1 MENMMIEYE
10 LQAVPGGY
18 RIVKKGPNNYVP
30 VFETFPSLDEEIL
43 DKIVESLE
51 EAYELGYNN
60 AWRDCCNKLGI
71 VVDY

>member
-1 MENMMIEYE
+1 MTNEYE

-18 RIVKKGPNNYVP
+18 RIVRKGESNYIP
-30 VFETFPSLDEEIL
+30 VFETSPPLDEDVLE
-43 DKIVESLE
+43 KIVEALE
-51 EAYELGYNN
+51 KAYELGHNS